1 MVVVGTC
8 AVPVVAVGIFNVPLI
23 AETAITKVRGSV
35 PTTPSQHVSPRTH
48 ITTIALHWLRLLA
61 LPPPLQLRYIVYV
74 PQAEAPDEDDIADAP
89 TTISEDTNRRLDEI
103 LASSQ
108 ASTATRISD
117 AAEDAE
123 TR

>member
-1 MVVVGTC
+1 MFHPAHTS
-8 AVPVVAVGIFNVPLI
+8 PPLPF
-23 AETAITKVRGSV
+23 TGCVCWRC
-35 PTTPSQHVSPRTH
+35 
-48 ITTIALHWLRLLA
+48 
-61 LPPPLQLRYIVYV
+61 PPPLQLRYIVYV